1 MPGLKWQ
8 HSCGGQLD
16 SHWYESK
23 NTAGTTGIYPL
34 LLLHSFPHT
43 VIKGS
48 LDNSTD
54 WGPHLM
60 RHENILI
67 ATRGYD
73 MVCVLKIHM
82 HPISPN
88 WDLRI
93 LTLSGIDRLT
103 FWYCFF
109 FGSASMVIWHSS
121 NVADY
126 NCLVLKIFLFLII
139 QISFNS
145 RHWSQRDAKRCVP
158 GTPSPNWLPYTSSCA
173 CWEKG
178 ANPPPHVPFGPRSEE
193 VESVFNWLSLEL
205 FPGSHSGKETLC

>member
-1 MPGLKWQ
+1 M
-8 HSCGGQLD
+8 
-16 SHWYESK
+16 
-23 NTAGTTGIYPL
+23 TGIYPL

-54 WGPHLM
+54 RGTQLV

-67 ATRGYD
+67 ATRGYY

-103 FWYCFF
+103 F
-109 FGSASMVIWHSS
+109 
-121 NVADY
+121 
-126 NCLVLKIFLFLII
+126 
-139 QISFNS
+139 
-145 RHWSQRDAKRCVP
+145 
-158 GTPSPNWLPYTSSCA
+158 
-173 CWEKG
+173 
-178 ANPPPHVPFGPRSEE
+178 
-193 VESVFNWLSLEL
+193 
-205 FPGSHSGKETLC
+205 